1 MMKTKTKTVI
11 RIETHE
17 TIVIRSASRFPFV
30 WCATCGIEARVLT
43 PDQAATVTQTAPR
56 EIYRRIEGGLL
67 HAIETNDGAT
77 LICCNEGLKQS
88 TADWDTEQMR

>member
-1 MMKTKTKTVI
+1 MMKTKTKTAI

-17 TIVIRSASRFPFV
+17 TIVIRSASRFPIA
-30 WCATCGIEARVLT
+30 WCAACGVEARVLT
-43 PDQAATVTQTAPR
+43 PDQAATVTQTTLR

-77 LICCNEGLKQS
+77 LVCCNVGLDQYQTPS
-88 TADWDTEQMR
+88 DY